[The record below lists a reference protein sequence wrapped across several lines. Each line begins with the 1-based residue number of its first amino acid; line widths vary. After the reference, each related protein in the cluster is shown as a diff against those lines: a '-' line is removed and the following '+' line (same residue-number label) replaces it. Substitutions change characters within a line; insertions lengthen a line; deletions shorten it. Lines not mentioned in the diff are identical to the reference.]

1 MRRWLIL
8 ILAMSVLPVWADDLW
23 QPYRQ
28 HDWVVAEKTLAGV
41 ENWRAQMAA
50 GAAAYR
56 LHAFERAMAYFR
68 QAAWLAESDAQR
80 AQALLNLGN
89 TFYRLKRYAEAVETF
104 QQALVYAPQWDK
116 AQNNLKVAQN
126 AYVHWLAQQKMRGSG
141 EALGTQQVADN
152 FAFAGGRKPK
162 ASQGGGGWSDNAGK
176 PSKRNGQPLARTWGL
191 ETGSDSR
198 IPPLMAPQAETLLAD
213 ALTRSRWVEAL
224 RPTVRKLEDNQ
235 WALQQRLFEREEN
248 FPAAQKQPHAIE
260 GAAPW

>member
-1 MRRWLIL
+1 MRHWLIL
-8 ILAMSVLPVWADDLW
+8 LMTLYVLPSWAGDPW
-23 QPYRQ
+23 QPYRA
-28 HDWVVAEKTLAGV
+28 HDWVAAEKALAGV
-41 ENWRAQMAA
+41 ERWRAQMAA

-56 LHAFERAMAYFR
+56 LHAFERAMTYFR
-68 QAAWLAESDAQR
+68 EAAWLAKTDAQR

-104 QQALVYAPQWDK
+104 QQALLYAPQWDE

-126 AYVHWLAQQKMRGSG
+126 AYVHWLAQQKMRGGG
-141 EALGTQQVADN
+141 EGMGTQQVIDN

-162 ASQGGGGWSDNAGK
+162 VSEGGGGWSDNAGK
-176 PSKRNGQPLARTWGL
+176 SSKRNGQPLARSWGL
-191 ETGSDSR
+191 GSGQDSE
-198 IPPLMAPQAETLLAD
+198 IPPLMAPQAETLLTD

-224 RPTVRKLEDNQ
+224 RPALRKLDDNQ